1 MYIASSHWNSSLFYH
16 SFFRFLLCFFVSCLW
31 YWIHNPFFSISYF
44 AVSFLPS
51 YVACAFFYFL
61 FHIWNIVFCIPFSL
75 LRIFIFVF
83 YFFFCC
89 MFYSLSLER
98 IPDSFSIFSIRCP
111 FRSDLLKKKENKQ
124 TNKQIKGNRQT
135 EFSSNPFV
143 LFASRGSVNL
153 ASLPRRWPLVA
164 SGIGK
169 KIKTGIIPAFEHFS
183 LPYCNSFFFSPFPLS
198 LLCCQS

>member
-1 MYIASSHWNSSLFYH
+1 M
-16 SFFRFLLCFFVSCLW
+16 RFLLFFISYLKHCILHSVFFVTYL
-31 YWIHNPFFSISYF
+31 YF
-44 AVSFLPS
+44 CFL
-51 YVACAFFYFL
+51 
-61 FHIWNIVFCIPFSL
+61 
-75 LRIFIFVF
+75 
-83 YFFFCC
+83 FFFCC
-89 MFYSLSLER
+89 MFYSLSFER

-111 FRSDLLKKKENKQ
+111 FRSDLLKKENKQ

-183 LPYCNSFFFSPFPLS
+183 LPYCNSFFFSLFLFRFFVVRVNVGNIC
-198 LLCCQS
+198 LR